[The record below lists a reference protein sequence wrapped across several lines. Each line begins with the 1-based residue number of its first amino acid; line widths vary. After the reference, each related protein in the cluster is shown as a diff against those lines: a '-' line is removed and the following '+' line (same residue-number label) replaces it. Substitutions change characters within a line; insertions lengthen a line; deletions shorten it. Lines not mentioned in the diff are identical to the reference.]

1 MNPPIITL
9 SPVCTKARVL
19 MLPSCDV
26 GPGAQYLPPVFRP
39 SGYVSHPPQTSI
51 WLPVQTAVASSR
63 KAGASAVLVAVQLFV
78 LGSYLPPVLNGK
90 PPKRLAPPH
99 TIISVPVHTAVCCAR

>member
-63 KAGASAVLVAVQLFV
+63 EAGASAVLVAVQLFV
-78 LGSYLPPVLNGK
+78 LGSYLPPVLVRPDVLD
-90 PPKRLAPPH
+90 PPQ
-99 TIISVPVHTAVCCAR
+99 TIISLSVQTAVWRFR